1 MKINLTTIGH
11 WALIIG
17 IVLAVIAGFAA
28 IPSLPVIL
36 FVLGLIV
43 GLLNI
48 KERESTPFLVAV
60 IALLLIGVAGLQ
72 LGRLTP
78 IVVSILNN
86 FIAFVAAAGLVVA
99 LKQVIVIVKPTS

>member
-1 MKINLTTIGH
+1 MNLNFTTIGH
-11 WALIIG
+11 WALVIG
-17 IVLAVIAGFAA
+17 IVLAVLAGFTE
-28 IPSLPVIL
+28 IPFLTIIL

-48 KERESTPFLVAV
+48 KEKESTSFLVAV

-72 LGRLTP
+72 LGGLTT

-86 FIAFVAAAGLVVA
+86 FIAFLAAAGLVVA
-99 LKQVIVIVKPTS
+99 LKQVIAMVKPTS